1 MFAARIVDST
11 YRGFLTVN
19 SRVFPSAVGGGFGSA
34 ERHKDA
40 PPVFK
45 NFPPTPGAIACLK
58 QCCLLLCL
66 RQSYTDFH
74 LGRPGRPA
82 YAYQSGV
89 PFSSTAAPWSGHFIP
104 NVSDFQQVF
113 GPIGL
118 RALRALRE
126 LLRGMLLPVG
136 RCADWG
142 DDAHVIATPDK

>member
-1 MFAARIVDST
+1 M
-11 YRGFLTVN
+11 
-19 SRVFPSAVGGGFGSA
+19 GGGCGSA

-58 QCCLLLCL
+58 QCCLLICLRQWCLLLCL
-66 RQSYTDFH
+66 RQYCTDFRLEGLEGLH
-74 LGRPGRPA
+74 N
-82 YAYQSGV
+82 AYQSGV